1 MVSGWVLDC
10 SLALA
15 FGLPDEKSSRAD
27 KFLGQL
33 TGSYDVWVPALWW
46 YEVANALRV
55 ARRRKRL
62 TEAQLTRLVD
72 LYGRLPLRTDALV
85 AGGAFQR
92 YAQLGEDQGLSSYDA
107 AYLELAARR
116 DLGLATLD
124 TRLAKAARKI
134 GVAVWR

>member
-1 MVSGWVLDC
+1 MVGGWVLDC

-27 KFLGQL
+27 KFLDQL
-33 TGSYDVWVPALWW
+33 GDEYDVWVPALWW
-46 YEVANALRV
+46 YEVSNALRV
-55 ARRRKRL
+55 ARRRKRV
-62 TEAQLTRLVD
+62 TDAQLTRLVD

-92 YAQLGEDQGLSSYDA
+92 YTDLGDNLSSYDS

-116 DLGLATLD
+116 GLGLATLD
-124 TRLAKAARKI
+124 TRLAKTARKI
-134 GVAVWR
+134 GVKVWR

>member
-1 MVSGWVLDC
+1 MVGGWVLDC

-27 KFLGQL
+27 EFLGQL
-33 TGSYDVWVPALWW
+33 SGSFDAWVPALWW
-46 YEVANALRV
+46 YEVSNALRV
-55 ARRRKRL
+55 ARRRKRI
-62 TEAQLTRLVD
+62 TDAQLTRLVD

-92 YAQLGEDQGLSSYDA
+92 YTDLGGGLSSYDS

-116 DLGLATLD
+116 GLGLATLD

-134 GVAVWR
+134 GVRVWR